1 MKALVLLQLVLV
13 LALAGCGG
21 GGGDAGGGGGDEG
34 PLTPEQALD
43 ASGEVTVEGTLIA
56 VNGQPVRLCSAILES
71 YPPQCGEPALEVRG
85 LDLDSL
91 SGVSGTREGESVTP
105 TLWSDRPIQVTG
117 TVEDGVLVVS

>member
-1 MKALVLLQLVLV
+1 MKTLALVQLLLV

-21 GGGDAGGGGGDEG
+21 GSGDAGGGDGSDEG

-56 VNGQPVRLCSAILES
+56 VDGQPVRLCSAILES
-71 YPPQCGEPALEVRG
+71 YPPQCGEPSLEVHG

-91 SGVSGTREGESVTP
+91 DLSGTREGESVTP
-105 TLWSDRPIQVTG
+105 TRWSDRPIQVTG
-117 TVEDGVLVVS
+117 TVEDGVLVVG